1 MSTNV
6 SMRDMLR
13 AGVHFGHR
21 TRFWNPK
28 MAEFIFGAR
37 NKIHIIDLEKTIVLF
52 KEAMSFVQ
60 EVASNHGKI
69 LFVGTKRAAQE
80 IVRREAERCGMPYID
95 HRWLGGML
103 TNYKTVRQSIKK
115 LKELEE
121 RKASGQFETLIKK
134 EALSLERQ
142 LEKLQRSLGG
152 IKDMSGLPDLIFV
165 IDVGYEH
172 IAVTEANKLKIPV
185 VGVVDTNH
193 SPDGID
199 YIIPGNDDSM
209 RAIELYAQSAADAIL
224 AGKQSSTNTFIA
236 KEEVVA
242 TAGDESGDEGADEKV
257 LAASG
262 E

>member
-52 KEAMSFVQ
+52 KEAMSYIQ
-60 EVASNHGKI
+60 EVAGNHGKV
-69 LFVGTKRAAQE
+69 LFVGTKRAAQD
-80 IVRREAERCGMPYID
+80 IIRKEAERCGMPYID

-103 TNYKTVRQSIKK
+103 TNYKTVRQSIKR

-121 RKASGQFETLIKK
+121 KKAAGHFEKMIKK
-134 EALSLERQ
+134 EALTLERQ
-142 LEKLQRSLGG
+142 LEKLQRGLGG
-152 IKDMSGLPDLIFV
+152 IKDMSGLPDVIFV
-165 IDVGYEH
+165 VDVGYEH

-193 SPDGID
+193 SPDGVD
-199 YIIPGNDDSM
+199 YVIPGNDDSM
-209 RAIELYAQSAADAIL
+209 RAIELYAQAAADAVL
-224 AGKQSSTNTFIA
+224 AGKQSSTNTFI
-236 KEEVVA
+236 EVVI
-242 TAGDESGDEGADEKV
+242 EIRCK
-257 LAASG
+257 
-262 E
+262 